1 METTTT
7 RPKALPPAPP
17 PKPKNKVNGNG
28 SHHQQTSDEEHANNN
43 VDNFY
48 GNNGNHHSNNS
59 LNNNSHH
66 YYPSTPPSDEQ
77 VVMTP
82 RGKTSNSTVILIERK
97 LVEQV
102 GDRVHVAGG
111 DHQGIIINKD
121 VVKGERFSVEKLL
134 CNSQCKIN
142 FLDQKSAKTPSH
154 LTLEFRV
161 FLKSAKT
168 DQHTQESRI
177 LRFWFRDWLTDGG
190 RKAHVAQDFFRE
202 LVSPKEFPR
211 GLNARCTVS
220 Y

>member
-121 VVKGERFSVEKLL
+121 VVKGERFSVEILL
-134 CNSQCKIN
+134 CNSQCKIH
-142 FLDQKSAKTPSH
+142 FSRSKVRQDALTSHPGVPSVSQECKDRPAH
-154 LTLEFRV
+154 ARV
-161 FLKSAKT
+161 KNTS
-168 DQHTQESRI
+168 I
-177 LRFWFRDWLTDGG
+177 LVPR
-190 RKAHVAQDFFRE
+190 
-202 LVSPKEFPR
+202 LVDR
-211 GLNARCTVS
+211 W
-220 Y
+220 